1 VIEEGD
7 PDRDLA
13 ALRVPQ
19 TGRLVATGNRY
30 EPYQVVDPD
39 GVVMDGAAQ
48 FFRDLLAAVVQV
60 LLGGP
65 GGLGPGDADRGP

>member
-1 VIEEGD
+1 MIGDGD

-13 ALRVPQ
+13 ALMVPQ

-39 GVVMDGAAQ
+39 GS
-48 FFRDLLAAVVQV
+48 
-60 LLGGP
+60 
-65 GGLGPGDADRGP
+65 